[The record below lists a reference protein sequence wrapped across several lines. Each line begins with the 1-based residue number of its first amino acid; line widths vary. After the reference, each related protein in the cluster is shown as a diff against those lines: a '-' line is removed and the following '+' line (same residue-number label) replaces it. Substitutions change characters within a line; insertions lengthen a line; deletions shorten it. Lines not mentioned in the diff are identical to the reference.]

1 MLVSASGYS
10 SVPAILAS
18 GFGTLGNFS
27 LSTSPA
33 DTLGVK
39 MAPPSWFQQPSSV
52 LNRQMARAVSPEFA
66 YEQPNA
72 PRQLG
77 SMDAAG
83 AASANSTAKRAMV
96 VAGMPVIFSA
106 HSGVQSASDA
116 AQSSKPTA
124 LSATY
129 CLSYRPRVTNTFDM
143 ASRKAKS
150 VPGLMGT
157 HSSANAMELLQRG
170 STSTICAPFSWARCS
185 SATELGRMASA

>member
-1 MLVSASGYS
+1 MLDSASGYS
-10 SVPAILAS
+10 SEPAILAS
-18 GFGTLGNFS
+18 GFGGAAKRSSSN
-27 LSTSPA
+27 SPA

-52 LNRQMARAVSPEFA
+52 LNRHTARAVSPEFS

-83 AASANSTAKRAMV
+83 AASANSTARRSMV
-96 VAGMPVIFSA
+96 TAGTPVTLSA
-106 HSGVQSASDA
+106 HSGVYCGRTA
-116 AQSSKPTA
+116 AHSSKPVA
-124 LSATY
+124 LAATNSW
-129 CLSYRPRVTNTFDM
+129 SYRPRLTSTLDM
-143 ASRKAKS
+143 ASTSARS

-170 STSTICAPFSWARCS
+170 STSTICAPLSCAFCS
-185 SATELGRMASA
+185 AWTELGRMASA